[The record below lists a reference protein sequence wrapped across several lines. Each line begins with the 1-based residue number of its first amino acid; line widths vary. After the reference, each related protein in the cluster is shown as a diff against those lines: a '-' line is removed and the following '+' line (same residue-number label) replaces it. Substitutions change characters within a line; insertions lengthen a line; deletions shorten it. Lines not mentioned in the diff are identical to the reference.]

1 MEELFKSPWLGVA
14 VIAFAIVVGVWRN
27 RGYLLAQGKRLASL
41 IPGRTATTT
50 ADDGADLVALR
61 RLCKRYKGDPEGKA
75 AIDVLKARFLLVPGV
90 SE

>member
-1 MEELFKSPWLGVA
+1 MEQYQTYGGIAL
-14 VIAFAIVVGVWRN
+14 IAFGLLYGAYAN

-50 ADDGADLVALR
+50 TDDGADLVALR

>member
-14 VIAFAIVVGVWRN
+14 VIAFGLVYGAWQN
-27 RGYLLAQGKRLASL
+27 RGFLYMTGAWLWSL
-41 IPGRTATTT
+41 IPGRTATATT
-50 ADDGADLVALR
+50 DDGADLVALR

-75 AIDVLKARFLLVPGV
+75 AIDVLKARFLLVPGA